1 MTGSDTPDAVAEAMS
16 AIRRQS
22 FLPPAQ
28 RAHAHEDRPLPLG
41 HGQTNSQPSTV
52 AAMLRLLEVPLGAHV
67 LDIGSGS
74 GWTTALLARLVG
86 PGGKVL
92 GLELEPELSEWGA
105 DNLAAWGMPW
115 ARIETA
121 RPGLLGRPQVGG
133 WSRILVSAAGR
144 DLPDVLVAQLADGG
158 RMVLPVRSTMW
169 LVERRGTHVDRTACG
184 AYAFV
189 PLR

>member
-16 AIRRQS
+16 TIRRQA

-52 AAMLRLLEVPLGAHV
+52 AAMLRLLEVPPGAQV

-74 GWTTALLARLVG
+74 GWTTALLAHLVG
-86 PGGKVL
+86 PAGKVL

-105 DNLAAWGMPW
+105 ENLDAWGMPW

-121 RPGLLGRPQVGG
+121 PPGRLGRPQVGG
-133 WSRILVSAAGR
+133 WARILVSAAGR
-144 DLPDVLVAQLADGG
+144 DLPDALVAQLADGG

-169 LVERRGTHVDRTACG
+169 LVERRGAHVERTACG
-184 AYAFV
+184 SYAFV